1 MYFLH
6 SPVTSFLVGT
16 YILHSSTLSLDTLS
30 IRFTLNMSDS
40 ISYILFNCMIVH
52 RVFCV
57 RHFMCSVCD
66 VSCVLCATFHVFCV
80 RRFMCSVWDV
90 SCVLC
95 AMFHVF
101 CARRFMCSVCDVSCV
116 LCATFHVFC
125 VRHFRSWSNFYRNLW
140 IGFFLVCFLFHTVSH
155 TNTHTHTHTCIYI
168 LYIKHMFIQLYLHC
182 LVEVTENFTRLG
194 IFTC

>member
-1 MYFLH
+1 MRHSSCSSPFDHTINIWWAVQITKLIIMYFLH

-57 RHFMCSVCD
+57 RH
-66 VSCVLCATFHVFCV
+66 
-80 RRFMCSVWDV
+80 
-90 SCVLC
+90 
-95 AMFHVF
+95 
-101 CARRFMCSVCDVSCV
+101 FMCSVCDVSCV